1 MPFGMSTRQFFDALN
16 VMCLEA
22 GICKLREIKMASSC
36 DEPPVRRKRKA
47 PDEVITK
54 NVVVLRSSQVCEMD
68 GVVLM
73 PNTTLKMSD
82 IKKNG
87 QSGKLSFTKST
98 SSTEMERSLQQTF
111 PFLAESNSR
120 IYSAKAVD
128 GKSKLDFCGQRRM
141 WSGEET
147 NRIITGN
154 RALYIY
160 CKEDDDCDPF
170 NDEDGGDD
178 LYYAEEL
185 DREAAEIDE
194 DEYDRLFGE
203 SDNEEF
209 DGF

>member
-1 MPFGMSTRQFFDALN
+1 
-16 VMCLEA
+16 
-22 GICKLREIKMASSC
+22 MASSC

-160 CKEDDDCDPF
+160 CKE
-170 NDEDGGDD
+170 
-178 LYYAEEL
+178 
-185 DREAAEIDE
+185 EISKHCPLLPAQVE
-194 DEYDRLFGE
+194 NLQISGTVSS
-203 SDNEEF
+203 SDNW
-209 DGF
+209 DSGFETCGISQGNHELQFFKKIL